1 MAITKIVENK
11 GDLTTVSSNG
21 RITLNQTTGELII
34 RNGSKKAVLIDE
46 SGFSYFDNN
55 NIKRISIGPNAT
67 GQQQIIVYDASGKA
81 IVMVGQDPKDSSPVI
96 AVSEAGYDVIQE
108 LENE

>member
-1 MAITKIVENK
+1 MTITRIIENK

-34 RNGSKKAVLIDE
+34 RNGVKRAVLIDE
-46 SGFSYFDNN
+46 NGFSYYDNN
-55 NIKRISIGPNAT
+55 DIKRISIGPNTT

-81 IVMVGQDPKDSSPVI
+81 IVVVGQDPKDSSPVI
-96 AVSEAGYDVIQE
+96 AVSEQGYDVISE
-108 LENE
+108 LENG